1 MGTNLVGR
9 EPREESTMK
18 TFELND
24 REITI
29 LLEALGEF
37 INSPARCTAVQSP
50 EAQAI
55 REDLNLSL
63 RELLYSEDE
72 SASKPGGTATYV
84 QAGIDARE
92 RAKAAQKEAEA
103 RVERMM
109 RGTASPIANDPIDW

>member
-1 MGTNLVGR
+1 
-9 EPREESTMK
+9 MK

-37 INSPARCTAVQSP
+37 INSPARCTDDLHP

-63 RELLYSEDE
+63 RELLYREDE
-72 SASKPGGTATYV
+72 WASKPDAAAQFV

-92 RAKAAQKEAEA
+92 QAKAAQKEAEA

-109 RGTASPIANDPIDW
+109 KGTASPIANDPLDW

>member
-37 INSPARCTAVQSP
+37 INSPARCMDDLGT
-50 EAQAI
+50 EA
-55 REDLNLSL
+55 EDLNLSL
-63 RELLYSEDE
+63 RELLYREDE
-72 SASKPGGTATYV
+72 WASKPDAAAQFV

-109 RGTASPIANDPIDW
+109 KGTASPIANDPLDW

>member
-1 MGTNLVGR
+1 
-9 EPREESTMK
+9 MK

-37 INSPARCTAVQSP
+37 INSPARCTDDLST
-50 EAQAI
+50 EA
-55 REDLNLSL
+55 EDLNLGL

-72 SASKPGGTATYV
+72 RASKPGGTATYV

-92 RAKAAQKEAEA
+92 RAQAAQKEAEA

-109 RGTASPIANDPIDW
+109 KGTASPIANDPLDW